1 MIFIPYRFIFIVGG
15 SNTKEVVIYDIRRN
29 MKAIDR
35 YLITERCE
43 PSLILVNQKFLYAF
57 CGFCLY

>member
-1 MIFIPYRFIFIVGG
+1 
-15 SNTKEVVIYDIRRN
+15 

-35 YLITERCE
+35 YLISERCE

-57 CGFCLY
+57 CGFRLYETFINSMKDVIESKKKILGNYKL